1 MKTLCC
7 LCVFFLLSCK
17 EINIQ
22 NEIDMVFTSENI
34 LLIGSVLVFI
44 SILLTRS
51 GFRFG
56 IPVLLLFLGVGM
68 LFGSDGLGVQFY
80 SASDAQFIGMIALCL
95 ILFSGGMDTR
105 IQEIRPVLL
114 PGISLSTVGV
124 LLTTLFTGLFIYY
137 ISGYTRADIHLSLV
151 VSFLLAA
158 TMSSTDSASVFN
170 LLRSKNMNLKENLR
184 PLLELESGSNDP
196 MAYMLT
202 VVLIQ
207 VATLSSA
214 SAGDILKDFFL
225 QFFLGALIGFLVG
238 RFAVWLLQRIDLVN
252 SALYSILILS
262 LVFFL
267 FTVTDLIHGNA
278 YLAVYVAGIVLGNSK
293 IPYRKEVGNFVDG
306 LTWFGQI
313 VLFLTLGLLVNPH
326 ELWQVADV
334 ALLIALFMMLLGRPL
349 SVLLS
354 LLPFRKFSFRSRI
367 FVSWVGLRGAV
378 PIIFATYPVIA
389 GVEGAG
395 QIFNIVFFI
404 TLLSLLLQGMTLS
417 PLASR
422 LSLSAPMEPPRSFYG
437 IEIPEE
443 TQTRLTEVLL
453 TADMLSQ
460 GNRLA
465 DLNLPQ
471 GHLVIFVKRGQEY
484 LVPNGRLQ
492 LQEDDHLLII
502 SEQQK

>member
-1 MKTLCC
+1 MT
-7 LCVFFLLSCK
+7 
-17 EINIQ
+17 
-22 NEIDMVFTSENI
+22 FTSENI
-34 LLIGSVLVFI
+34 LLIGSVLVFV
-44 SILLTRS
+44 SILFTRS
-51 GFRFG
+51 SFRFG

-68 LFGSDGLGVQFY
+68 LFGSDGLGVQFN

-95 ILFSGGMDTR
+95 ILFSGGMGTR
-105 IQEIRPVLL
+105 FQEIKPVLF

-137 ISGYTRADIHLSLV
+137 ISGYTRADIHLSLW

-202 VVLIQ
+202 IVLIQ
-207 VATLSSA
+207 VITLSGA
-214 SAGDILKDFFL
+214 SAMDILKDFFL
-225 QFFLGALIGFLVG
+225 QFFLGALAGYSIG
-238 RFAVWLLQRIDLVN
+238 RFGVWLLNKISLVN

-262 LVFFL
+262 LIFFL

-278 YLAVYVAGIVLGNSK
+278 YLAVYVAGIVLGNAK
-293 IPYRKEVGNFVDG
+293 IPYRKEVSNFLDG

-349 SVLLS
+349 SVFIS
-354 LLPFRKFSFRSRI
+354 LLPFRNFSFKSRVFI
-367 FVSWVGLRGAV
+367 SWVGLRGAV

-389 GVEGAG
+389 EVEGAG

-404 TLLSLLLQGMTLS
+404 TLLSLLLQGTTLS
-417 PLASR
+417 PLADR
-422 LSLSAPMEPPRSFYG
+422 LGLSEPMEQPHDYYG

-443 TQTRLTEVLL
+443 TRTYLTDVQL
-453 TADMLSQ
+453 TAEMMAG

-465 DLNLPQ
+465 DLNLPK
-471 GHLVIFVKRGQEY
+471 GHLVMLVKRNEEY
-484 LVPNGRLQ
+484 IVPNGHMQ
-492 LQEDDHLLII
+492 LHENDHLLVI
-502 SEQQK
+502 SERKESEERNVQE